1 MNISAIQML
10 NSTYSASRVLARIS
24 CCRNG
29 NLSICRLSSR
39 TSQGNGLRNF
49 TPPSLP
55 NNVSMKPRGRSARR
69 MSLGSVRVV
78 STINTTSRSIN
89 CSIRACKSVNWRS
102 KAGSAAASANTIK
115 GRAIHRKSSNE
126 TSDASKT
133 VVGSAFQRSTGGAS
147 LTAPSAARTEQA
159 AKTAARKA
167 NIWVG
172 RLNFIASLSA
182 SNIGLSGGIRSA
194 LASANAVLS
203 AKMFKSECFS

>member
-1 MNISAIQML
+1 MNFVANQML
-10 NSTYSASRVLARIS
+10 PSTYSVSRVLSRIS

-55 NNVSMKPRGRSARR
+55 KSVSMKPRGRSLRR
-69 MSLGSVRVV
+69 MSLGSARVV
-78 STINTTSRSIN
+78 STITTTSRSIN
-89 CSIRACKSVNWRS
+89 RSIRACKSVNWRS
-102 KAGSAAASANTIK
+102 KAGSAAVSANTIT

-126 TSDASKT
+126 TSLASKT
-133 VVGSAFQRSTGGAS
+133 IVGSAFQRSTGDAS
-147 LTAPSAARTEQA
+147 STAPSAAKTEQA

-167 NIWVG
+167 NICLG

-182 SNIGLSGGIRSA
+182 SNISLSGGNRSA
-194 LASANAVLS
+194 LASASADLS
-203 AKMFKSECFS
+203 AKVFKSERFS